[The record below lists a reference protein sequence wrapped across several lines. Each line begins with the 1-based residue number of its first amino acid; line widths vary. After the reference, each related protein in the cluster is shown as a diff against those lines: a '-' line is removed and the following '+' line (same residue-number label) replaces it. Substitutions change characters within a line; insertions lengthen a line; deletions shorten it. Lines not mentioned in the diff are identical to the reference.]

1 MNKMTLPALALILFC
16 STAYA
21 AEQAAAPAPAPAPA
35 AAPAKP
41 ASDCATLEK
50 KYDAAD
56 KTKVTADKLKKAN
69 AKREEGD
76 KQCAAGK
83 TADGVKSLKSA
94 LKTIG
99 IKHS

>member
-1 MNKMTLPALALILFC
+1 MDKMTLPALALIAFC

-21 AEQAAAPAPAPAPA
+21 AEPSAPPLPATAAPSA
-35 AAPAKP
+35 
-41 ASDCATLEK
+41 DCTALEK

-69 AKREEGD
+69 AKRAEGA

-83 TADGVKSLKSA
+83 SDDGVKYLKSA
-94 LKTIG
+94 LKLIG
-99 IKHS
+99 MKPSA